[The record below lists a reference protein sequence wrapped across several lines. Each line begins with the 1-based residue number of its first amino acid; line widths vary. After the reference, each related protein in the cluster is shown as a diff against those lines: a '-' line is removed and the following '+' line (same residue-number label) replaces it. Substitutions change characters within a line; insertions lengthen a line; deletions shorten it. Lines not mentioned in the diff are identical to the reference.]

1 MFVYFY
7 LLCVVQSFA
16 KQRLPEKCRRN
27 RFEIVAVIRHN
38 AMQQG
43 WNLIFIA
50 NFVIYFLNLDQ
61 VTPMKQFALATFLV
75 FILSSCLVSKK
86 KYDDLLAQKVR
97 MEADLSDRNSQLDK
111 SNADIKDLE
120 DKLRMLKED
129 TTNLGIDV
137 RSAGQRL
144 AQLEKEHAQLNNS
157 YTGLVTSSGKL
168 KGDVAQQQQQLLTIQ
183 SNLEKTR
190 RLNDS
195 LSTSL
200 AEREK
205 KVQELEQVLANK
217 DKAVQDLKNR
227 ISNALLNFKEN
238 DLTVKVKN
246 GKVYVSLAE
255 QLLFGSGSIEVDQ
268 KGVTALQQ
276 LARAVKDQKG
286 INIMVEGH
294 TDNVPIS
301 KKSAYMQDNWDLSVM
316 RATSITRILTKAG
329 VSSTQITASG
339 RGEYVPL
346 AANDSPQNKSRTA
359 EPRSLLHLISMSYSK
374 SLELT
379 DHYV

>member
-346 AANDSPQNKSRTA
+346 AANDSPQNKSKNRRT
-359 EPRSLLHLISMSYSK
+359 EIIITPDLD
-374 SLELT
+374 ELFKILGT
-379 DHYV
+379 N